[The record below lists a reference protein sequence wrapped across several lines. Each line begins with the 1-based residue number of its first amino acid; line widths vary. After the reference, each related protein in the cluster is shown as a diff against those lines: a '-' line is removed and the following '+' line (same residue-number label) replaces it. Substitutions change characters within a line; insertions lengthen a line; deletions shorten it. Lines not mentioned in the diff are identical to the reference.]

1 MKKSY
6 KGIYQPINP
15 KKYVGNHNNIV
26 YRSNLEKKFMLYC
39 DRNPD
44 ILNWASEEL
53 AIRYYSPLDKKYHR
67 YFPDFILKT
76 VKGEKFVVEIKPHR
90 KLSPPSIPKRQS
102 QRYLNEAFD
111 YVRNKSKFSAAEKWC
126 EDKGCKFVIMTEKHL
141 NAY

>member
-1 MKKSY
+1 MKQSY
-6 KGIYQPINP
+6 KGRFTPQN
-15 KKYVGNHNNIV
+15 KSKYVGNVDNII
-26 YRSNLEKKFMLYC
+26 YRSLLERRFMQYC
-39 DRNPD
+39 DRNPN
-44 ILNWASEEL
+44 IQYWGSEE
-53 AIRYYSPLDKKYHR
+53 IIIPYYNPADKKYHR

>member
-67 YFPDFILKT
+67 YFPDFIVKT
-76 VKGEKFVVEIKPHR
+76 SKGKKLIIEIKPSR
-90 KLSPPSIPKRQS
+90 QCKPPKIPKKKTKSFMRDS
-102 QRYLNEAFD
+102 FEYIKNRAKWEAAIS
-111 YVRNKSKFSAAEKWC
+111 YC
-126 EDKGCKFVIMTEKHL
+126 EDNDAEFKLITEKDL
-141 NAY
+141 GSY